1 MDNFLTWVG
10 HNRIPI
16 GCSIGALNFF
26 TAGHDLAIGEVWN
39 AVMFLIF
46 GIVITI
52 DVLASK

>member
-10 HNRIPI
+10 RNRIPI

-39 AVMFLIF
+39 ALMFLIF

-52 DVLASK
+52 DVLDSK